1 MTKSSFHAML
11 SQKASL
17 PPSTP
22 AMLASWPVFFHN
34 PLKKFV
40 ISSDRVHRRKESEG
54 VQRMKIYNQPAI
66 QQVMKSYGKTPERT
80 KVEKSG
86 GMATDQIQISSQAR
100 SFQVAMKAIQEV
112 PEIRQEKVDAI
123 KEQIASG
130 TYGPSAQDIA
140 RKMMGRG

>member
-1 MTKSSFHAML
+1 
-11 SQKASL
+11 
-17 PPSTP
+17 
-22 AMLASWPVFFHN
+22 
-34 PLKKFV
+34 
-40 ISSDRVHRRKESEG
+40 
-54 VQRMKIYNQPAI
+54 MKIYNQPAI

-112 PEIRQEKVDAI
+112 PEVRQEKVEAI
-123 KEQIASG
+123 KQQIESG
-130 TYGPSAQDIA
+130 TYRPSAQDIA